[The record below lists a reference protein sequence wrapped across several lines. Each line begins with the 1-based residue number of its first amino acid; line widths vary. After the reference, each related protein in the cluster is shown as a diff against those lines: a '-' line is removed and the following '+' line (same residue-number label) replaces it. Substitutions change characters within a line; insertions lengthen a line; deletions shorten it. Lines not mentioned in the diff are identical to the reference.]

1 MAKKKTPP
9 RNDFRVLFLLCI
21 SSFLLGMIV
30 MGLPNKVS
38 EYIKYKKFQEC
49 TGHKEGNVH
58 YHATLSIYYLGEEMK
73 IPPGIGLEGDC
84 IHPVHTHDETNL
96 IHVDYPSQ
104 YPFTVGDFFKT
115 WGYIFNK
122 RQFANIRTFD
132 GYRIRMEVNGRKE
145 KALDKYVIGDK
156 DKISIYIEKN

>member
-9 RNDFRVLFLLCI
+9 RNDFKVLLLLCI

-132 GYRIRMEVNGRKE
+132 GYTIRMEVNGRKE

>member
-9 RNDFRVLFLLCI
+9 RNDFRVLLLLCI